1 VTRSPVQGFEIYALP
16 RAPRLSRRVK
26 KVVGYP
32 PLSELTD
39 PQRREF
45 HEALLGPTVST
56 ICRGSGRLRSRRR
69 NRSGRS
75 SASLADLRPKA
86 LAEAPC
92 LAKNTSLNRV
102 TAGYANAMIGFIVA
116 GLVIGALARLLMPG
130 RQKIGLL
137 WTLLLGVAG
146 SVIGGTIANALGTG
160 SIWELNVVGFIV
172 AVFSALGLLVVAE
185 RSGLGQGS
193 DRKRLGHG

>member
-1 VTRSPVQGFEIYALP
+1 
-16 RAPRLSRRVK
+16 
-26 KVVGYP
+26 
-32 PLSELTD
+32 
-39 PQRREF
+39 
-45 HEALLGPTVST
+45 
-56 ICRGSGRLRSRRR
+56 
-69 NRSGRS
+69 
-75 SASLADLRPKA
+75 
-86 LAEAPC
+86 
-92 LAKNTSLNRV
+92 
-102 TAGYANAMIGFIVA
+102 MIGFIVA

-160 SIWELNVVGFIV
+160 SIWELNVLGFIV